1 MGVGLMTQHYPT
13 ASTVQLF
20 DAELYPPPKGHKKLI
35 VYRDGLLDVRS
46 FIHGWHEAWAYLP
59 KAPESLKERKRI
71 KSEQELM
78 K

>member
-1 MGVGLMTQHYPT
+1 MKQDYPSA
-13 ASTVQLF
+13 ASVQLF
-20 DAELYPPPKGHKKLI
+20 DAEIIKPPKHNKLI
-35 VYRDGLLDVRS
+35 LYRDGITTVGK

-71 KSEQELM
+71 KSEMELM

>member
-1 MGVGLMTQHYPT
+1 MKHHYPT
-13 ASTVQLF
+13 ARPVQLF
-20 DAELYPPPKGHKKLI
+20 DAELHPPPNGRKKLI

-46 FIHGWHEAWAYLP
+46 FIHGWYEAWAYLP
-59 KAPESLKERKRI
+59 KAPESLQERKRI